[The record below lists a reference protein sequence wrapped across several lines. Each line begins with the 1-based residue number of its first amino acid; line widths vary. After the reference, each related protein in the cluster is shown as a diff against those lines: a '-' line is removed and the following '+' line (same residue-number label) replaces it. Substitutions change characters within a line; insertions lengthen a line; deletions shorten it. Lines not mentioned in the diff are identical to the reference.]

1 MNREIVIPTG
11 NRIGG
16 AESDL
21 VTVEPVRAFT
31 PVRFL
36 KVRAFTPVWS
46 HRRVLSL
53 PRGGVKCSERKRNS
67 TGKDQ

>member
-1 MNREIVIPTG
+1 MNRETVIPTG

-31 PVRFL
+31 PAWFL
-36 KVRAFTPVWS
+36 KVRAFTPVGS
-46 HRRVLSL
+46 FRRVLSL
-53 PRGGVKCSERKRNS
+53 PQRGVKCSEQKRIS